1 MDEVAVA
8 ERLATLTAAIANVER
23 MLVEMRDSVMRTQS
37 EANVRL
43 DAQEARLTA
52 LRLEFAQHCGES
64 DVDEARRQTQAERD
78 RHVVGQIAGHEVR
91 IVALEKLAPAM
102 KLVIWIGG
110 IVGASVVAL
119 IWALITGQAVLAF
132 P

>member
-8 ERLATLTAAIANVER
+8 ERLATLTASIANVER
-23 MLVEMRDSVMRTQS
+23 MLVEMRDSVMRTQA

-43 DAQEARLTA
+43 DGQEARLTA

-64 DVDEARRQTQAERD
+64 DVDEARRQTQADRDQRMAER
-78 RHVVGQIAGHEVR
+78 ISEHEVR
-91 IVALEKLAPAM
+91 IVALERLAPAM

-110 IVGASVVAL
+110 ILGASAVAL